1 MRKLSILAAA
11 LALAG
16 CGSDEAEKPVAIAEL
31 CKVEQPSILQI
42 TTDGLLPVDS
52 KDKKQ
57 ARKATFVLD
66 GTTYTGEIRGRG
78 NSTWGM
84 PKKPYRFKLDVEAS
98 LGGMASDKSWV
109 LLANYSDKT
118 MLRTALAWC
127 VGRLLE
133 VPATPESH
141 FVEVELNGQYVGLY
155 QLTWQIDPAPLRI
168 PTNGGYLAEIDA
180 RADGDVVIQSRYG
193 SPYVTDED
201 QGTQAQLGISLL
213 ENGLGNGTWTKYVD
227 VKALAGYYIT
237 QEFARNTDAFWS
249 STYFYQAP
257 GKKIEFGPL
266 WDFDISFGNVNYNN
280 AFKPEGFG
288 VQYTGIMN
296 IFSKHPHMQEAMK
309 NKWQA
314 LHRRLPELLAWLEDA
329 AVTLSPAAAR
339 NFDAWP
345 ILGTYVWPN
354 VVVTGSYD
362 GEVVYLKEWI
372 STRTNWLNA
381 NF

>member
-16 CGSDEAEKPVAIAEL
+16 CGGSDEAEKPVAIAEL

-84 PKKPYRFKLDVEAS
+84 PKKPYRFKLDAEAS
-98 LGGMASDKSWV
+98 LGGMAPDKNWV

-180 RADGDVVIQSRYG
+180 RADGDVVVQSRYG
-193 SPYVTDED
+193 PPYVTDKD
-201 QGTQAQLGISLL
+201 MGTQVQLSTTIL
-213 ENGLGNGTWTKYVD
+213 EKGLDVGAWTKYVD
-227 VKALAGYYIT
+227 LKALAGYYVT
-237 QEFARNTDAFWS
+237 QEFARNNDAFWS

-257 GKKIEFGPL
+257 GEKIKFGPL
-266 WDFDISFGNVNYNN
+266 WDFDLSFGNYEGVS
-280 AFKPEGFG
+280 APEGWH
-288 VQYTGIMN
+288 VRNTGIMYAF
-296 IFSKHPHMQEAMK
+296 IQYPEMQEAAR
-309 NKWQA
+309 NKWRA
-314 LHRRLPELLAWLEDA
+314 VSKRVPKLLAWLDEA
-329 AVTLSPAAAR
+329 ATVLAPAAAR
-339 NFDAWP
+339 NFDVWP

-362 GEVVYLKEWI
+362 GEVAYLKNWI
-372 STRTNWLNA
+372 SARQVWLDA